1 MHHYMEFF
9 KTIRASITNDS
20 LPQLIYHIERQMG
33 DDKLIALA
41 LPQPKVHP
49 SKNDEEK
56 KKSKLRLDKVNENV
70 ANVI

>member
-9 KTIRASITNDS
+9 KTIRTSITNDS
-20 LPQLIYHIERQMG
+20 LPQLIDHIEQQMG

-41 LPQPKVHP
+41 LPQPKVNP
-49 SKNDEEK
+49 SKNDGEK
-56 KKSKLRLDKVNENV
+56 KKSKLRLDKVNEKV